1 MDISQ
6 SSDHM
11 QPEKNCVFIHTNP
24 KQIVGARVAE
34 YALRRFSSN
43 NDKFDIRVIN
53 TDDYPFISE
62 YDQREYLRDG
72 ARRIWLKED
81 LQSFTPL
88 RFMPPE
94 LMGYEGRAVI
104 MDPDIFAVADIY
116 DLLSRDME
124 GHAIMCRRRSG
135 PKGAV
140 DKCYASSVML
150 LECSRLRHWQTK
162 EHFEAMFRF
171 ELDYHD
177 LICLKSEDRST
188 IGFFENE
195 WNDFDRLTP
204 ATKML
209 HTTRRKTQPW
219 KTGLRVDWRPA
230 ERFRLFP
237 PLGWLMKARR
247 KVFGEYAFL
256 GHYKQHPDQNQ
267 ENLFLGLLK
276 ECVDKGL
283 ISEDML
289 RDEMANQHVR
299 TDLLEKLDQSA
310 PLEKQPALS
319 FALGH

>member
-1 MDISQ
+1 
-6 SSDHM
+6 M

>member
-6 SSDHM
+6 STDHM

-230 ERFRLFP
+230 ERFR
-237 PLGWLMKARR
+237 ARR
-247 KVFGEYAFL
+247 DG
-256 GHYKQHPDQNQ
+256 
-267 ENLFLGLLK
+267 
-276 ECVDKGL
+276 
-283 ISEDML
+283 
-289 RDEMANQHVR
+289 
-299 TDLLEKLDQSA
+299 
-310 PLEKQPALS
+310 QPACANRS
-319 FALGH
+319 AGET